1 MYPFFFGDYMISIL
15 MTPCGDTKTFEKQ
28 VETVE
33 TTIGTE
39 YEIVCTLVQGDPML
53 DWFVEYCQKKTIRC
67 MKVPDLGYTVLTN
80 ILAARAHGDYLYY
93 LAPNTII
100 DPQEK
105 EWGKAA
111 ISLLPFTDKIGGV
124 LLSLKPNDLQCNAL
138 LLTQKA
144 YCVLGYYTLPLFET
158 SLYGTR
164 WNASILT
171 ELKRL
176 VNMPCGIQYGEIA
189 NTEGYATDKGMYD
202 VTRIG
207 RMNAMARLQQF
218 MEADND

>member
-1 MYPFFFGDYMISIL
+1 
-15 MTPCGDTKTFEKQ
+15 MTPCNDIKTFQRQ
-28 VETVE
+28 VETVGS
-33 TTIGTE
+33 TIGTE
-39 YEIVCTLVQGDPML
+39 YEILCTLIRGDPMIE
-53 DWFVEYCQKKTIRC
+53 WFLEYCGKNNIRN
-67 MKVPDLGYTVLTN
+67 MQVPDLGYTTLTN
-80 ILAARAHGDYLYY
+80 ILAARAYGQYVYY
-93 LAPNTII
+93 LTPTTVI

-105 EWGKAA
+105 DWGKTA
-111 ISLLPFTDKIGGV
+111 ISLLSFADKIGGV

-144 YCVLGYYTLPLFET
+144 YNVLGYYTLPLFET
-158 SLYGTR
+158 SLYGAR

-189 NTEGYATDKGMYD
+189 NTEGYATDKNMYD
-202 VTRIG
+202 VTRTG

-218 MEADND
+218 MEVTDD